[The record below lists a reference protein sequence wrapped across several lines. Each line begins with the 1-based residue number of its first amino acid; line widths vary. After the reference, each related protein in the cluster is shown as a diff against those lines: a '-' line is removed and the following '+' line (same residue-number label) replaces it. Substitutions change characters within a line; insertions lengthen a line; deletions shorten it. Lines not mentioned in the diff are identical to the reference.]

1 LLVPIVG
8 NTYAGASILGLT
20 AVLDIAK
27 PGHKILCISF
37 GSGAG
42 SDVFSI
48 EVTDKISGKQH
59 LAPTTQIYI
68 NRRVE
73 IDYAT
78 YVRYR
83 QKLQMH

>member
-1 LLVPIVG
+1 M
-8 NTYAGASILGLT
+8 GLSS
-20 AVLDIAK
+20 VLDIAK
-27 PGHKILCISF
+27 PGDKILCVSF

-42 SDVFSI
+42 SDAFSI
-48 EVTDKISGKQH
+48 EVTDKITEKQH
-59 LAPTTQIYI
+59 LAPTTQDYI
-68 NRRVE
+68 NRRIE